1 MQIKRIVDQFYYYE
15 LSKISPFDSE
25 LVATLKDA
33 EMYTNIYSKRSFT
46 TQEVEIIKAWIYE
59 LSAQK

>member
-1 MQIKRIVDQFYYYE
+1 MKRIVEQFYCFE
-15 LSKISPFDSE
+15 RPKISPFDSD

-46 TQEVEIIKAWIYE
+46 SQEVKIIKAWIYS